1 MDKKILLID
10 DNKMLGKL
18 LAKKI
23 QTTLNCEVDI
33 VFSLAETKALPDDE
47 YFLTFADLCLP
58 DAPNGEV
65 VDYVLTKNWPVIVL
79 TASNDK
85 ATKDKF
91 MDKDILDYIFKE
103 SDTCIDQIID
113 SIVKLERYAKTKV
126 ILALS
131 KLPERNEI
139 KKILTQRKFNVLAAA
154 HGEEAM
160 SYLNDNNDVKLI
172 IADANMP
179 VISGSELLSEVR
191 TRFGD
196 HDLGVIIL
204 GDKDD
209 ALESSLLIN
218 GANEYLI
225 KPLNKESFNCRLDR
239 CLNYMANM
247 QFLSIY
253 NNLDPISGV
262 KNSNALLNCVEDY
275 LNEISGKEEEFAFAF
290 LDIDNL
296 RNLNEEYGYEVGDK
310 IVKICADEASNEV
323 KGRDIVGRYSPE
335 KICIVLKNVSQER
348 AIKILSRIRVNIKKA
363 GILVNLDEVFFTA
376 SIGVVFAKSGDQFET
391 LINKASEALSQAKA
405 NGKDR
410 VEVCS

>member
-1 MDKKILLID
+1 MNKKILLID

-348 AIKILSRIRVNIKKA
+348 AIKILSRIRVNIKKV

-410 VEVCS
+410 VEACS

>member
-1 MDKKILLID
+1 MNKKILLID

-172 IADANMP
+172 VADANMP

-296 RNLNEEYGYEVGDK
+296 RNLNEEYGHEVGDK

>member
-23 QTTLNCEVDI
+23 AMTLNCEVDI
-33 VFSLAETKALPDDE
+33 AFDFAEAKSLLSNE
-47 YFLTFADLCLP
+47 YFLVFADLCLP

-65 VDYVLTKNWPVIVL
+65 VDYILEKKLPVIVL
-79 TASNDK
+79 TASGDK

-103 SDTCIDQIID
+103 SDSCIDEIID
-113 SIVKLERYAKTKV
+113 SITKLSRYAKTKV
-126 ILALS
+126 ILAMS

-139 KKILTQRKFNVLAAA
+139 KKYLNTRLFDVLAAA

-160 SYLNDNNDVKLI
+160 SYLNDHNDVRLV

-179 VISGSELLSEVR
+179 VISGKELLDEIRIRFSE
-191 TRFGD
+191 D
-196 HDLGVIIL
+196 ELGVILL
-204 GDKDD
+204 GDKND
-209 ALESSLLIN
+209 ALEADLLKN
-218 GANEYLI
+218 RANEYLI

-239 CLNYMANM
+239 CLTYMENM
-247 QFLSIY
+247 KFLNTY
-253 NNLDPISGV
+253 NNLDPVSGA
-262 KNSNALLNCVEDY
+262 KNYNALMDLTDDY
-275 LNEISGKEEEFAFAF
+275 LNEIATKEEEFALAF

-296 RNLNEEYGYEVGDK
+296 KTLNEEYGYEIGDRV
-310 IVKICADEASNEV
+310 IKICADEIINET
-323 KGRDIVGRYSPE
+323 KGRDIVGRYDAD
-335 KICIVLKNVSQER
+335 KICILLKNISQER
-348 AIKILSRIRVNIKKA
+348 AIKIFSRIRVNIKKA
-363 GILVNLDEVFFTA
+363 GVLVNLDEVFFTA
-376 SIGVVFAKSGDQFET
+376 SIGIVFGKSGDKFE
-391 LINKASEALSQAKA
+391 LLAEKAAKALSQAKA

>member
-1 MDKKILLID
+1 MNKKILLID

-410 VEVCS
+410 VEACS

>member
-1 MDKKILLID
+1 MNKKILLID

-33 VFSLAETKALPDDE
+33 VFSLAETKALPDNE

-296 RNLNEEYGYEVGDK
+296 RNLNEEYGHEVGDK

-376 SIGVVFAKSGDQFET
+376 SIGVVFAKSGDQFDT

>member
-1 MDKKILLID
+1 MNKKILLID

-296 RNLNEEYGYEVGDK
+296 RNLNEEYGHEVGDK

-376 SIGVVFAKSGDQFET
+376 SIGVVFAKSGDQFDT

>member
-23 QTTLNCEVDI
+23 QSTLNCEVDI

-65 VDYVLTKNWPVIVL
+65 VDYVLAKNWPVIVL

-262 KNSNALLNCVEDY
+262 KNSNALLNCIEDY

-296 RNLNEEYGYEVGDK
+296 RNLNEEYGHEVGDK

-348 AIKILSRIRVNIKKA
+348 SIKILSRIRVNIKKA

>member
-1 MDKKILLID
+1 MNKKILLID

-296 RNLNEEYGYEVGDK
+296 RNLNEEYGHEVGDK

-376 SIGVVFAKSGDQFET
+376 SIGVVFAKSGDQFEA

>member
-1 MDKKILLID
+1 MNKKILLID

-296 RNLNEEYGYEVGDK
+296 RNLNEEYGHKVGDK

>member
-1 MDKKILLID
+1 MNKKILLID

-253 NNLDPISGV
+253 NNIDPISGV

>member
-1 MDKKILLID
+1 MNKKILLID

-113 SIVKLERYAKTKV
+113 SIVKLEHYAKTKV

-296 RNLNEEYGYEVGDK
+296 RNLNEEYGHEVGDK

-376 SIGVVFAKSGDQFET
+376 SIGVVFAKSGDQFDT

>member
-1 MDKKILLID
+1 MNKKILLID

-296 RNLNEEYGYEVGDK
+296 RNLNEEYGHEVGDK

-323 KGRDIVGRYSPE
+323 KGRDIVGRYSSE

>member
-1 MDKKILLID
+1 MNKKILLID

-65 VDYVLTKNWPVIVL
+65 VDYVLTKNWPVVVL

>member
-1 MDKKILLID
+1 MNKKILLID

-253 NNLDPISGV
+253 NNIDPISGV

-296 RNLNEEYGYEVGDK
+296 RNLNEEYGHEVGDK

>member
-1 MDKKILLID
+1 MNKKILLID

-296 RNLNEEYGYEVGDK
+296 RNLNEEYGHEVGDK
-310 IVKICADEASNEV
+310 IVKICADEVSNEV

>member
-1 MDKKILLID
+1 MNKKILLID

-323 KGRDIVGRYSPE
+323 KGRDIIGRYSPE

>member
-1 MDKKILLID
+1 MNKKILLID

-323 KGRDIVGRYSPE
+323 KGRDIVGRYSAE

>member
-1 MDKKILLID
+1 MNKKILLID

-253 NNLDPISGV
+253 NNLDPISGI

>member
-1 MDKKILLID
+1 MNKKILLID

-296 RNLNEEYGYEVGDK
+296 RNFNEEYGHEVGDK

>member
-1 MDKKILLID
+1 MNKKILLID

-296 RNLNEEYGYEVGDK
+296 RNFNEEYGHEVGDK

-323 KGRDIVGRYSPE
+323 KGRDIVGRYSAE

>member
-1 MDKKILLID
+1 MNKKILLID

>member
-1 MDKKILLID
+1 MNKKILLID

-47 YFLTFADLCLP
+47 YFLIFADLCLP

>member
-1 MDKKILLID
+1 MNKKILLID

-65 VDYVLTKNWPVIVL
+65 VDYVLAKNWPVIVL

-296 RNLNEEYGYEVGDK
+296 RNLNEEYGHEVGDK

>member
-1 MDKKILLID
+1 MNKKILLID

-348 AIKILSRIRVNIKKA
+348 AIKILSRIRVNIKKV

-376 SIGVVFAKSGDQFET
+376 SIGVVFAKSGDQFEI

>member
-1 MDKKILLID
+1 MNKKILLID

-139 KKILTQRKFNVLAAA
+139 KKILTQRKFNVLVAA

-296 RNLNEEYGYEVGDK
+296 RNLNEEYGHEVGDK

>member
-1 MDKKILLID
+1 MNKKILLID

-179 VISGSELLSEVR
+179 VISGSELLREVR